1 MHFKS
6 PEDVEVFYDGVEDMV
21 GVGAQ
26 ELVSTSLMIDLPGL
40 RGSVK
45 GGTSELLALFKAS
58 GSEAGAPIE
67 SMLDM
72 LEEAAPKGMTSC
84 SMRVPHADAA
94 LYDSYKALQPGY
106 THALVATFEDAAR
119 LDIFVESGTLT
130 GIYGPLVADKTID
143 EAVKPLVLSYEF

>member
-1 MHFKS
+1 M
-6 PEDVEVFYDGVEDMV
+6 EVFYDGVEDMV

-67 SMLDM
+67 SMLDIEQ
-72 LEEAAPKGMTSC
+72 LVRRNELD
-84 SMRVPHADAA
+84 MR
-94 LYDSYKALQPGY
+94 
-106 THALVATFEDAAR
+106 R
-119 LDIFVESGTLT
+119 
-130 GIYGPLVADKTID
+130 
-143 EAVKPLVLSYEF
+143 